1 MHEDSVVIAII
12 GIVELL
18 LFASLS
24 AVLLRRIRLPYTIG
38 LMIIGIFLGVAQ
50 DRLGMLEPIRHIRL
64 PPDIVLFLFVPTLV
78 FPAAVQ
84 LDLRLL
90 RQNLWPLLLLSFPGV
105 ILSTAIVGDRARL
118 HRLCHR
124 RGPLG
129 APGRRLWL
137 HPSPEQIHE
146 DRPDRLASSG
156 YRLLGWGLAWR
167 SAFGAGVQPAPRL
180 RAAAATH
187 HRSDGWCRALYPA
200 GSRYDGR
207 ASDSVR

>member
-78 FPAAVQ
+78 FRCGSTGPSAAQTEPVASAPPVVPRRDS
-84 LDLRLL
+84 LDR
-90 RQNLWPLLLLSFPGV
+90 
-105 ILSTAIVGDRARL
+105 
-118 HRLCHR
+118 HCR
-124 RGPLG
+124 R
-129 APGRRLWL
+129 
-137 HPSPEQIHE
+137 
-146 DRPDRLASSG
+146 SS
-156 YRLLGWGLAWR
+156 
-167 SAFGAGVQPAPRL
+167 
-180 RAAAATH
+180 
-187 HRSDGWCRALYPA
+187 
-200 GSRYDGR
+200 
-207 ASDSVR
+207 